1 MSNTWAVVVAA
12 LGSAFLSTGGAFWLD
27 AHRARR
33 RANEAKALELKTA
46 CTLIISGAQRLL
58 FKAAALHINMEVRS
72 GLRESLDLV
81 LHHRKPIDILE
92 LNDYL
97 MIEQGRILDAQATIW
112 LTGDEALI
120 TSAGDVVAAVGKLI
134 VAAAALPPDFKLDES
149 ADLTS
154 KVQAAIQ
161 HLRPL
166 KHDPESE
173 AKINERARNLGR
185 TCVAFGHAMRTSLK
199 VDDVDAILRA
209 MPGFSLSEAGDS
221 LVSADS
227 VEEAQA

>member
-12 LGSAFLSTGGAFWLD
+12 LGSAILSIGGAFWLD

-33 RANEAKALELKTA
+33 RADEAIVLELKTA

-58 FKAAALHINMEVRS
+58 FKAAALHINMKIRS

-120 TSAGDVVAAVGKLI
+120 KSAGDVVAAVGKLI
-134 VAAAALPPDFKLDES
+134 VAATALPT
-149 ADLTS
+149 DLKVDAS
-154 KVQAAIQ
+154 SDLNAMVQAAIQ

-166 KHDPESE
+166 KYGLEIE
-173 AKINERARNLGR
+173 AKINECARKLGR
-185 TCVAFGHAMRTSLK
+185 TCVAFGHVMRISLK

-209 MPGFSLSEAGDS
+209 TPGFSFSGEGDS
-221 LVSADS
+221 AYGADPGEQDR
-227 VEEAQA
+227 V